1 MSQKKLIS
9 YDNLVSFYQKLKE
22 GLTLLQDRVDT
33 LFNRTTVSYHFEK
46 IKEAHVIQVIKL
58 DDSFSIYNV
67 KVRVKDENQIDNLN
81 VDSTTKLH
89 IRSVL
94 INNPSAWFF
103 VFKIPC
109 VDERS
114 ILILETNNWGTG
126 IIFDKNGTVCICLK
140 DVLDAPKE
148 ATLTVYN
155 ANKNKVNE
163 SLVNIQ

>member
-22 GLTLLQDRVDT
+22 RLSMLQDKIDN

-46 IKEAHVIQVIKL
+46 INEAHVIQVIKL
-58 DDSFSIYNV
+58 DDSFSTYNIN
-67 KVRVKDENQIDNLN
+67 VRVKDNEDINDLDVDNITKNHLTITLAENQDF
-81 VDSTTKLH
+81 
-89 IRSVL
+89 
-94 INNPSAWFF
+94 WFF
-103 VFKIPC
+103 VLKIPC

-114 ILILETNNWGTG
+114 MLILETNNWGTR

-140 DVLDAPKE
+140 GVLDIPKE

-163 SLVNIQ
+163 PLVNIQ